1 MSREGFFNL
10 PIPADLRDTLKVRAA
25 QERRPIYEVANE
37 YMREMINGSSKGI
50 MVDYGTVY
58 VATKLEPGEME
69 QIRKDAARHNM
80 SLATYIREYYK
91 TQLQHEK
98 TK

>member
-1 MSREGFFNL
+1 MSRKGFFNL

-37 YMREMINGSSKGI
+37 YMREMINGGSKVV

-58 VATKLEPGEME
+58 VATKLEPGEMQ
-69 QIRKDAARHNM
+69 QIKKDAARHNM
-80 SLATYIREYYK
+80 SLSTYIREYYK

-98 TK
+98 TE